1 MPDIVKA
8 FVTMYDLEK
17 ISYAII
23 GEKRRQLEL
32 EENDLKQLVEE
43 TKDNIC
49 RNQGAEIEWQE
60 IRIENS
66 TKAKWKDNYTYK
78 VYWAWE
84 GVSMANDE
92 PFNVI
97 FIPETQNAMIHYLQY
112 KGEMYFLH
120 RSAKTWGLPYITE
133 DSIDL
138 AIRLKVLVKIN
149 ERYKDL
155 LQDIIARP
163 NVYAKKMG
171 THFEVTKY
179 DYKNIAEALLEKLY
193 E

>member
-1 MPDIVKA
+1 MSDSVKA

-17 ISYAII
+17 ISYEII

-32 EENDLKQLVEE
+32 EENELKQLVEE

-49 RNQGAEIEWQE
+49 RNQGSEIEWQE

-92 PFNVI
+92 PINVI
-97 FIPETQNAMIHYLQY
+97 FITETQNLMIHYLQY
-112 KGEMYFLH
+112 KGEIYFLH
-120 RSAKTWGLPYITE
+120 RNAKTWGLPYITE

-138 AIRLKVLVKIN
+138 AIKLKVLVKVS

-155 LQDIIARP
+155 LNDIIIRP

-171 THFEVTKY
+171 TYFEVTKY
-179 DYKNIAEALLEKLY
+179 DYSNIAEALLEKLY